1 MPPFPPS
8 DAGMEKSRHGHQ
20 NAKGRRHG
28 AGLMKGGSKMFNVG
42 ARIGAG
48 LVCAAIIALLSGGSG
63 LAQEK
68 DPSDNSVRMFMRY
81 AWMLLPEKFTPPQGK
96 TIAIDKSKPKEVEVP
111 METAREAVRV
121 GYFSAHAQLC
131 NLLEEQQ
138 ANYQTL
144 MARQRDANWTDQ
156 QKLYIQKIHQA
167 TVMIM
172 TGKITFVESEG
183 NLKPV
188 QREAKT
194 NPHEECTEAKRT
206 QVKAQIAN
214 YINSGPVK
222 AKTAEPGKA
231 STQKK

>member
-1 MPPFPPS
+1 MATKMPRK
-8 DAGMEKSRHGHQ
+8 DD
-20 NAKGRRHG
+20 NG

-48 LVCAAIIALLSGGSG
+48 LLCAAIFALLSGGSVS
-63 LAQEK
+63 AQEK

-81 AWMLLPEKFTPPQGK
+81 AWLLLPEKFTPPQGK
-96 TIAIDKSKPKEVEVP
+96 TITVDKSKPKEVEVP

-121 GYFSAHAQLC
+121 GYYSAHAQLC

-144 MARQRDANWTDQ
+144 MARQRDSKWSDQ
-156 QKLYIQKIHQA
+156 QKLYIQKLHQA

-172 TGKITFVESEG
+172 TGKIVFVESEG

-188 QREAKT
+188 QKEAKT
-194 NPHEECTEAKRT
+194 NPAADECNDAKRQ

-214 YINSGPVK
+214 YINTSPVK
-222 AKTAEPGKA
+222 AKTAEPAKA

>member
-1 MPPFPPS
+1 
-8 DAGMEKSRHGHQ
+8 
-20 NAKGRRHG
+20 
-28 AGLMKGGSKMFNVG
+28 MFNVG

-48 LVCAAIIALLSGGSG
+48 LVCAAIVALLSGGSV

-96 TIAIDKSKPKEVEVP
+96 TITVDKTKPKEVEVP

-121 GYFSAHAQLC
+121 GYYSAHAQLC
-131 NLLEEQQ
+131 NLWEEQQ

-156 QKLYIQKIHQA
+156 QKLYIQKLHQA

-172 TGKITFVESEG
+172 TGKISFVESGG

-188 QREAKT
+188 QKEAKT
-194 NPHEECTEAKRT
+194 NPSEPCDDTKKQA
-206 QVKAQIAN
+206 VKAQIAN
-214 YINSGPVK
+214 YINAGPNK
-222 AKTAEPGKA
+222 AKTAEPVAKTAEPAA

>member
-1 MPPFPPS
+1 MATKMPRE
-8 DAGMEKSRHGHQ
+8 DVA
-20 NAKGRRHG
+20 A
-28 AGLMKGGSKMFNVG
+28 AGLMKGGSRMFNVG

-48 LVCAAIIALLSGGSG
+48 LVCAAIFALLAGGSG

-68 DPSDNSVRMFMRY
+68 EPSDNSVRMFMRY
-81 AWMLLPEKFTPPQGK
+81 AWLLLPEKFTPPQGK
-96 TIAIDKSKPKEVEVP
+96 TITVDKSKPKEVEVP
-111 METAREAVRV
+111 LEIAREAVRV
-121 GYFSAHAQLC
+121 GYYSAHAQLC

-144 MARQRDANWTDQ
+144 MARQRDAKWTDQ
-156 QKLYIQKIHQA
+156 QRLYIQKLHQA

-194 NPHEECTEAKRT
+194 NPSEPCNDAKK
-206 QVKAQIAN
+206 QAVKAQIAG
-214 YINSGPVK
+214 YINSGPK
-222 AKTAEPGKA
+222 AKTAEPAKA